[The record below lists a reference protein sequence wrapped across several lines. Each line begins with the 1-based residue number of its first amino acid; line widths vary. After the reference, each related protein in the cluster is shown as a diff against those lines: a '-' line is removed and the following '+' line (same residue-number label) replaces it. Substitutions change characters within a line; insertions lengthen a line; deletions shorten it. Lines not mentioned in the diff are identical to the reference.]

1 MNPQRALDN
10 AVPQNGVAGLRH
22 WRHDLMAG
30 FQVALLWTPF
40 SLGVALASG
49 APAIAG
55 LISAIVA
62 GLLYP
67 FLGGSHVTVSGPA
80 AALAPVLL
88 WGMLTLGHGDLSLG
102 YPLVLVAIVLTGV
115 LQLLL
120 AALKAGRYAS
130 LLPVTVVEAMLAAIG
145 IMIIVRQLPALF
157 GAPSAPAKSVLD
169 ALGNLPGQL
178 SQAQWLPTVIGL
190 LALLAMF
197 LLRRPP
203 TPWLRWIPPAI
214 LVSVLAGLV
223 AWLTEL
229 PADLRIAM
237 PESIGDGI
245 VTPAFS
251 RLLEQPDIWLNM
263 ALVVLTFTL
272 IDGVESVASVK
283 AVDKIDPWRRQSDAN
298 KTLRAMGVCNMV
310 SGAFG
315 GLTVIPNAVPSR
327 ANIDAGA
334 RTLWSNFYSG
344 LFLLVF
350 MLALPQLL
358 TQIPLAAIASIL
370 IYIGWRLCEP
380 AIFLRM
386 AAIGRD
392 RLLVFSATVLAIL
405 LTDLLKGMFIGVAIE
420 LLLLLYLQVPS
431 LRWTITGRLT
441 GRDAWRLYCET
452 LLGMFRSPVIKH
464 RVEALEP
471 PAAARH
477 VLTLGSFVGF
487 NTLALEQA
495 LARVP
500 AQAQLVLRFTESAK
514 LVDHTAMEFLQ
525 HLTEESTAHG
535 RSLQLEGMEHF
546 HTFSHHPLATRL
558 QEPGVKQHAMAMD
571 ERATALAALAASL
584 GLRFDAAVRTTVNPD
599 GFVYLRRGD
608 QREERNFLEGVLQGC
623 PVRVLDYSHTSP
635 PDYHVAHRHTLLFID
650 LPGALQ
656 NGISQVLTPG
666 HYLERYLVEL
676 TEVASAAW
684 ADSSHRFYSQ
694 DGQPDHGFLAFC
706 QAMVSQ
712 CGELYVERR
721 AQRLLVFA
729 PAHGWE
735 SPERIARMLQAAV
748 DSMNEWQRG
757 AFAARNTDCATSGQ
771 PGVVAAPH

>member
-1 MNPQRALDN
+1 MQTSPMSDST
-10 AVPQNGVAGLRH
+10 VPRSGLAGLCH

-88 WGMLTLGHGDLSLG
+88 WGMLTLGHGDLAAG
-102 YPLVLVAIVLTGV
+102 YPLVLVAIVLTGA

-120 AALKAGRYAS
+120 AAFKAGRYAS

-157 GAPSAPAKSVLD
+157 GAPGVPAKSVID
-169 ALGNLPGQL
+169 ALANLPGQL
-178 SQAQWLPTVIGL
+178 AQAQWVPSVIGFLGL
-190 LALLAMF
+190 LVMF

-203 TPWLRWIPPAI
+203 AHWLRWVPPAI
-214 LVSVLAGLV
+214 LVSAAGGMA
-223 AWLTEL
+223 AWLADL
-229 PADLRIAM
+229 PAGLRIAM
-237 PESIGDGI
+237 PEHVSDGI
-245 VTPAFS
+245 VMPDFTHLA
-251 RLLEQPDIWLNM
+251 EQPDIWLSM
-263 ALVVLTFTL
+263 LLVVLTFTM

-298 KTLRAMGVCNMV
+298 KTLRAMGVCNVV
-310 SGAFG
+310 SGAIG

-350 MLALPQLL
+350 SLALPRLL
-358 TQIPLAAIASIL
+358 TQIPLAAIAAIL

-380 AIFLRM
+380 AIFQRM

-441 GRDAWRLYCET
+441 ARDAWQLHIKT
-452 LLGMFRSPVIKH
+452 LLDMFRSPVIKH
-464 RVEALEP
+464 RVETSEP
-471 PAAARH
+471 PAGQRH

-487 NTLALEQA
+487 NTLALEQT

-500 AQAQLVLRFTESAK
+500 AQAPLVLRFTESAK
-514 LVDHTAMEFLQ
+514 LIDHSAMEFLQ
-525 HLTEESTAHG
+525 HLMEESAGHG

-546 HTFSHHPLATRL
+546 HAFAPHPLASRL
-558 QEPGVKQHAMAMD
+558 QEPGVKQQAVAMD

-584 GLRFDAAVRTTVNPD
+584 GLSFDAAVRATVNPD

-608 QREERNFLEGVLQGC
+608 QREKRNFLEGLLQGC
-623 PVRVLDYSHTSP
+623 MVRVLDYSHTSP

-650 LPGALQ
+650 LPAALQ
-656 NGISQVLTPG
+656 SSVSQVLTPG

-676 TEVASAAW
+676 TEVESAAE
-684 ADSSHRFYSQ
+684 AVPGHRFYAQ
-694 DGQPDHGFLAFC
+694 DGQLDAGFLAFG
-706 QAMVSQ
+706 QALVRQ

-721 AQRLLVFA
+721 SQRVLIFA

-735 SPERIARMLQAAV
+735 SPERIARLLQAAV
-748 DSMNEWQRG
+748 GSVHDWQQG
-757 AFAARNTDCATSGQ
+757 GFADK
-771 PGVVAAPH
+771 AAGG